1 MPSVK
6 DEWNDAVVRLE
17 RFREA
22 NPDVKITPP
31 GNGTLMWKA
40 RQGDILI
47 ERFNLGRLMDV
58 LEARDR

>member
-6 DEWNDAVVRLE
+6 DEWNDAVMRLE

-31 GNGTLMWKA
+31 GNGNLMWKVRA
-40 RQGDILI
+40 GDILL
-47 ERFNLGRLMDV
+47 ERFSLGRLMDV
-58 LEARDR
+58 LEARDG